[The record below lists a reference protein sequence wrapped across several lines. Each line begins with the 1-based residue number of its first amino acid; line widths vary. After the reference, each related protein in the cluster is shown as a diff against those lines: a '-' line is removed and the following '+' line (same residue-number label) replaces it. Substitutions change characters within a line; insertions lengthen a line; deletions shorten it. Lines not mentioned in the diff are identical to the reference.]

1 MAGSLP
7 GRDQGE
13 RTYHCPSR
21 LNGGLFIL
29 YPFMSCLYPVL
40 MKSPLVK
47 YAAVEPMFSID
58 DVTMNSPGLTAQ
70 RLYYK
75 CCVRALDGTSHM

>member
-1 MAGSLP
+1 
-7 GRDQGE
+7 
-13 RTYHCPSR
+13 
-21 LNGGLFIL
+21 
-29 YPFMSCLYPVL
+29 

-70 RLYYK
+70 RLINAACGHSVAHLTCEGAKGQLIRKYVHMWLK
-75 CCVRALDGTSHM
+75 IRACFIMVWHSHLVGT